1 MRTNELRQ
9 GVVRSGGRDERGEDG
24 EDGLH
29 GDGAVGRGEDGCG
42 SGETRESE
50 QLVSRAPAFKYG
62 ATQARSLR
70 CLYSERTVRGHAQLP
85 HAERAGEIR
94 RYTANLIARDGLER
108 LHQRQRTEEASVR
121 VRVVCEASHTETATP
136 SLRLH
141 LRKLGQVLGQ
151 FASYLACCSG
161 RFWPQLEL

>member
-9 GVVRSGGRDERGEDG
+9 GIVRSGGRDERGEDG

-29 GDGAVGRGEDGCG
+29 GDGAVGRDEGGCG

-50 QLVSRAPAFKYG
+50 QLVRRAPAFKYD

-70 CLYSERTVRGHAQLP
+70 HLHSERSAGGHAHLP

-94 RYTANLIARDGLER
+94 RYTANLIARDGPER
-108 LHQRQRTEEASVR
+108 LHQRQRTEEASLR
-121 VRVVCEASHTETATP
+121 LRVVCEASHTDAATP

-141 LRKLGQVLGQ
+141 LQKLGQALGQ
-151 FASYLACCSG
+151 FASWPALVAEFG
-161 RFWPQLEL
+161 RS